1 MSVGLPSFSGSNYT
15 DGTQPVNGYQ
25 DLISQ
30 GNYNGTPATR
40 INAGYQGYG
49 TTSTPTYN
57 PQTLNQTNG
66 AAGNQTSYGAGYGQ
80 AAPGA
85 SSQVT
90 AMNAQGQST
99 GSTINATAPAS
110 IQSFGGTAQVA
121 PTYATAATVNPA
133 SAQQYLNQYEGAVN
147 TALAPQFQQQ
157 DQALAQSDAAR
168 GITNS
173 GSAGQLQTNL
183 QGQQASAL
191 SSAYEPLIGQGMS
204 NAQADTTLN
213 ATNQQTT
220 NLADAAAGNTA
231 STYNANAYNTDVDAN
246 ASAYNNYQN
255 ELLQYGSGEQ
265 NSLLTAYLNSY
276 GPNSGVSSA
285 YNTGLSGSQSVYGNV
300 LGEAE
305 SGQGSALG
313 GIGQGV
319 GTYLGDAAEAGS

>member
-1 MSVGLPSFSGSNYT
+1 MSA
-15 DGTQPVNGYQ
+15 GYQ
-25 DLISQ
+25 DYISS
-30 GNYNGTPATR
+30 GAPMNGTPATR
-40 INAGYQGYG
+40 PIDAGYQGYG
-49 TTSTPTYN
+49 TTATPYYN
-57 PQTLNQTNG
+57 PQTLNQPNSPT
-66 AAGNQTSYGAGYGQ
+66 GNQTSYGPGYGQ

-90 AMNAQGQST
+90 AMNPMGQST
-99 GSTINATAPAS
+99 GSTINATVPAN

-121 PTYATAATVNPA
+121 PTYADAATINPF
-133 SAQQYLNQYEGAVN
+133 SAQQYLNQGENAVN
-147 TALAPQFQQQ
+147 TAMAPQFQQQ

-204 NAQADTTLN
+204 YAQQDVTGNAA
-213 ATNQQTT
+213 NQQSV
-220 NLADAAAGNTA
+220 NLANAGYGNTA
-231 STYNANAYNTDVDAN
+231 SMYNANAYNTDVNAN

-300 LGEAE
+300 FSGAE

-313 GIGQGV
+313 GIGEGV
-319 GTYLGDAAEAGS
+319 GTYFGDVAEAGAAAGG